1 RHPGRQQPGRRGPG
15 GPRAGRR
22 AGQRGGGTRRRSRG
36 ARYRSRRRLAA
47 PGGAAMGERLTLI
60 SADCH
65 AAARWGDYLPYLAA
79 DHRDASRAGGGGAL
93 GVPGGLRRGEEGLF
107 DRRFLDERD
116 AAEPVATGGATGTW
130 DPERRASELERDG
143 IVAEVIFPNA
153 ENYGVPFHQKS
164 PASGRSEPISS
175 ELRWAGA
182 RAYNRWLA
190 DLCACHPER
199 RAGVGAAPFGAVAR
213 AVEEIDSARRAGLR
227 GGIFPPPQWAPLPAY
242 NHPRYEPI
250 WAACEDLSLPVNTHS
265 LGEERDAY
273 GGLPGSLGV
282 FLTEVKWYAHRPLAY
297 LLWSGVFER
306 HPALRFVLPEQ
317 MADWVPYTLAYLDDL
332 YTRPIFA
339 QLREGLPRLPSE
351 YWRRQCFV
359 GASFLT
365 QREVVLRDAIGVD
378 SIMWGSDFPHAE
390 GTWPHTREKLRE
402 AFD

>member
-1 RHPGRQQPGRRGPG
+1 
-15 GPRAGRR
+15 
-22 AGQRGGGTRRRSRG
+22 
-36 ARYRSRRRLAA
+36 
-47 PGGAAMGERLTLI
+47 MGERLTLI

-65 AAARWGDYLPYLAA
+65 AAARWGDYLPYLDAE
-79 DHRDASRAGGGGAL
+79 HRDAFRAWCGSAL
-93 GVPGGLRRGEEGLF
+93 EVPRALRPGEDGLF

-116 AAEPVATGGATGTW
+116 AVESVATGGATGTW
-130 DPERRASELERDG
+130 DPERRAGELERDG

-153 ENYGVPFHQKS
+153 ENYGVPFQERS
-164 PASGRSEPISS
+164 PASGRAGRLPY

-199 RAGVGAAPFGAVAR
+199 RAGVAVVPFDDVER
-213 AVEEIDSARRAGLR
+213 AVGEIRWARRAGLR
-227 GGIFPPPQWAPLPAY
+227 GGVFLPTHWDPLPSY

-250 WAACEDLSLPVNTHS
+250 WVACEELELPVNTHS
-265 LGEERDAY
+265 LGEERESY
-273 GGLPGSLGV
+273 GELPGATGV

-306 HPALRFVLPEQ
+306 HPRLRFVLTEQ

-339 QLREGLPRLPSE
+339 QIREGLPLLPSE
-351 YWRRQCFV
+351 YWRRQCWV

-365 QREVVLRDAIGVD
+365 HREVVLREAIGVD

-402 AFD
+402 AFAGVDRDEVVRMVGGTAAKVYGFDLEKLAPLADRVGPRAEELGAVA

>member
-1 RHPGRQQPGRRGPG
+1 
-15 GPRAGRR
+15 
-22 AGQRGGGTRRRSRG
+22 
-36 ARYRSRRRLAA
+36 
-47 PGGAAMGERLTLI
+47 MGERLTLI

-65 AAARWGDYLPYLAA
+65 AAARWGDYLPYLDAE
-79 DHRDASRAGGGGAL
+79 HRDAFRAWCGSAL
-93 GVPGGLRRGEEGLF
+93 ETPRALRPGEDGLF
-107 DRRFLDERD
+107 DHRFLDERD

-153 ENYGVPFHQKS
+153 ENYGVPFQEKS
-164 PASGRSEPISS
+164 PASGRAGQLSF

-199 RAGVGAAPFGAVAR
+199 RAGVAVVPFDDVGR
-213 AVEEIDSARRAGLR
+213 AVEEIRWARRAGLR
-227 GGIFPPPQWAPLPAY
+227 GGIFLPTRWDPLPSY

-250 WAACEDLSLPVNTHS
+250 WAACEELALPVNTHS
-265 LGEERDAY
+265 LGEEREAY
-273 GGLPGSLGV
+273 GELPGATGV

-306 HPALRFVLPEQ
+306 HPRLRFVLTEQ

-339 QLREGLPRLPSE
+339 QIREGLPLLPSE
-351 YWRRQCFV
+351 YWRRQCWV

-365 QREVVLRDAIGVD
+365 HREVVLREAIGVD

-402 AFD
+402 AFAGVGRDEVVRMVGGTAAKVYGFDLEKLAPLADRVGPRAEELGAVA

>member
-1 RHPGRQQPGRRGPG
+1 
-15 GPRAGRR
+15 
-22 AGQRGGGTRRRSRG
+22 
-36 ARYRSRRRLAA
+36 
-47 PGGAAMGERLTLI
+47 MGERLALI

-65 AAARWGDYLPYLAA
+65 AAARWRDYLPYLAA
-79 DHRDASRAGGGGAL
+79 EHRDAFRAWCGSAL
-93 GVPGGLRRGEEGLF
+93 EAPRALRPGEDGLF
-107 DRRFLDERD
+107 DRRFLDAREGV
-116 AAEPVATGGATGTW
+116 ASVAEGGATGTW
-130 DPERRASELERDG
+130 DPERRARELERDG

-153 ENYGVPFHQKS
+153 ENYGVPFHEDA
-164 PASGRSEPISS
+164 PASGRSSNLPL

-190 DLCACHPER
+190 DLCACHPEQ
-199 RAGVGAAPFGAVAR
+199 RAGVAIAPFDDVAL
-213 AVEEIDSARRAGLR
+213 AVEEIRWARQAGLR
-227 GGIFPPPQWAPLPAY
+227 GGIFLPTVWDPLPSY

-250 WAACEDLSLPVNTHS
+250 WAACEELSLPVNTHS
-265 LGEERDAY
+265 LGEGREAY
-273 GGLPGSLGV
+273 GDLPGSLGV

-306 HPALRFVLPEQ
+306 HPALRFVLTEQ
-317 MADWVPYTLAYLDDL
+317 MADWVPYTLDYLDDL

-365 QREVVLRDAIGVD
+365 GREVALREAIGVD

-402 AFD
+402 AFAGVRADEVVRMVGGTAAKVYGFDLEKLAPLADRVGPRAEEIGAVA